1 MNNDTQFDVTAVG
14 NAIVD
19 VLAQADDRFLSDHEL
34 EKGVMS
40 LIDGTSAE
48 RLYSLMGPGVE
59 ASGGSAANTVAGIA
73 GLGGRAAFIG
83 KLADD
88 QLGQFFRH
96 DIRAVGVAF
105 DTPPL
110 KGGISTARCQTWSAT
125 SGNL

>member
-1 MNNDTQFDVTAVG
+1 MNDDTQFDVTAVG

-48 RLYSLMGPGVE
+48 RLYGLMGPGVE

-73 GLGGRAAFIG
+73 GLILFAEYPDSI
-83 KLADD
+83 ADST
-88 QLGQFFRH
+88 LWL
-96 DIRAVGVAF
+96 
-105 DTPPL
+105 P
-110 KGGISTARCQTWSAT
+110 TARP
-125 SGNL
+125 